1 MQFIKNPNFDFLGKR
16 KFAYVIS
23 GILVFL
29 GLYIVIFGKVKYGI
43 DFTGGTLVQI
53 KFDKVIDIGKVR
65 NALGKIGLS
74 KAEIQY
80 FGSNREVL
88 IKYQKDIDAS
98 DIVKILKKETGLAVY
113 LMRTEKV
120 GPRIGRE
127 LQQKAIKAV
136 LIGMLLML
144 IYISFRFDF
153 RFGVA
158 AILAL
163 FHDVLV
169 GLGIFTLAGR
179 EVNTYIIAA
188 LLTIIGYSI
197 NDSIVISDRIRE
209 NLRKGRPRRFAGLV
223 DLFNRSLN
231 QTLSRTIITSFT
243 TLVVLI
249 VLLIV
254 GGPVIFDFA
263 FILAIGVVV
272 GTYSSIF
279 VVASLVVDWEKL
291 MPYYTKIKV

>member
-23 GILVFL
+23 GILVLL

-53 KFDKVIDIGKVR
+53 KFDKTIDIGRVR
-65 NALGKIGLS
+65 SALGKIGLS

-80 FGSNREVL
+80 FGSNKEVL
-88 IKYQKDIDAS
+88 IKYQRNIDAS
-98 DIVKILKKETGLAVY
+98 DIVKILKKETGLEVC

-120 GPRIGRE
+120 GPRIGKE

-136 LIGMLLML
+136 LIGIFLML

-158 AILAL
+158 AIIAL

-169 GLGIFTLAGR
+169 GLGIYTLAGR

-209 NLRKGRPRRFAGLV
+209 NLRKGRPRKLPGLV

-243 TLVVLI
+243 TLLVLI

-279 VVASLVVDWEKL
+279 VVASLVIDWEKL